1 MRRSDCKVWFS
12 DQWLGRAAIPIL
24 LLQLLNVA
32 LAQQYTAVKLISS
45 NEEQRTVPAHSARS
59 VDGGI
64 PTGDSNIINLSIKPL
79 ARGQGFSAAK
89 GRNLGFV
96 NDPALNS
103 IPAGINNELSNGDV
117 RASTAQPNAGLRD
130 SYGNP
135 VTPFADLTG
144 ASADLV
150 GFRTSVN
157 RDSGFA
163 SSNGVPSGAQLN
175 FKVPSYASGIIAPIG
190 QPNFGPIAA
199 NTPQTKPQPP
209 SPPPAGQQQF
219 VPNAKIPTI
228 EEGKILFAQKPVDGL
243 LPPLFPDQLPPVY
256 RVEVGTERSTIFPRD
271 PFATPANTQNGV
283 GFKTDVNQQTQF
295 PQTQTSYSTTPTTAN
310 RFSGSVVPQQQP
322 AISGGS
328 PTAPPIQ
335 KYTGGFG
342 GPAGFLGNQQNIGTA
357 YTSTAR
363 PIVQPQAPVPRPNPV
378 PLPPQGTFQTSPR
391 PVEQTTINRYTGS
404 FGGPPGFLGN
414 QQNIGTAYTKQ
425 PASSTPSVQFQQR
438 PAQPAQPTLS
448 QGPPPVSAPTVAV
461 PSGPTS
467 NPYNPQ
473 QQQQQPAGSVRP
485 TSPPN
490 KFTGSFGFGPVNQG
504 PNAVPV
510 RPTVSSF
517 IPQQPQQTPQPIR
530 PQSFNGGNKFTG
542 SFGGAPGLLG
552 NQQSLG
558 THVKPDGTVLAPSAP
573 GAGFTVPQQST
584 AYPQQQQYVG
594 ASAQQQNPAATG
606 GNKFTGS
613 FGGPPGVLR
622 PFDNAQ
628 G

>member
-1 MRRSDCKVWFS
+1 M
-12 DQWLGRAAIPIL
+12 
-24 LLQLLNVA
+24 N
-32 LAQQYTAVKLISS
+32 YELI
-45 NEEQRTVPAHSARS
+45 AHSGRS

-64 PTGDSNIINLSIKPL
+64 PTADSNIINLSIKPL

-89 GRNLGFV
+89 GRNLVFG
-96 NDPALNS
+96 NDPSLNS

-117 RASTAQPNAGLRD
+117 RASTAQPSAGLRD

-135 VTPFADLTG
+135 VTPFADLAG

-150 GFRTSVN
+150 GFRTNVN
-157 RDSGFA
+157 RDSGFT
-163 SSNGVPSGAQLN
+163 SSNGVTSGAPLN
-175 FKVPSYASGIIAPIG
+175 FKVPSYASGIIAPIA
-190 QPNFGPIAA
+190 QPNFGPIPA
-199 NTPQTKPQPP
+199 NVPQPT
-209 SPPPAGQQQF
+209 PPGSQQQF

-271 PFATPANTQNGV
+271 PFAGNPVNTQNAAGPTTAGGV

-295 PQTQTSYSTTPTTAN
+295 PQTSYSTTPITAN
-310 RFSGSVVPQQQP
+310 RFSGSSSVPQQQP
-322 AISGGS
+322 VISGGA
-328 PTAPPIQ
+328 PTTTARPIQ

-363 PIVQPQAPVPRPNPV
+363 PIVQPQAPVPPPNPA
-378 PLPPQGTFQTSPR
+378 PLPPQGSFQNPVTTFQTSPR

-425 PASSTPSVQFQQR
+425 PASPPSVQFQQR
-438 PAQPAQPTLS
+438 PAQPAQPTLT
-448 QGPPPVSAPTVAV
+448 QGPPLVSAPTVATV
-461 PSGPTS
+461 PPVPAPNS
-467 NPYNPQ
+467 YNPQ
-473 QQQQQPAGSVRP
+473 QQQQQQQQQPAGNVRP
-485 TSPPN
+485 TQPPS
-490 KFTGSFGFGPVNQG
+490 KFTGSFGFGSVNQG
-504 PNAVPV
+504 PNAVTV

-517 IPQQPQQTPQPIR
+517 IPQQPQQQQAPQPVR
-530 PQSFNGGNKFTG
+530 PQPFNGGNKFSG

-573 GAGFTVPQQST
+573 GVGFTAPQQST

-594 ASAQQQNPAATG
+594 AASAQQQVNPAATA

-622 PFDNAQ
+622 PFDNTQ